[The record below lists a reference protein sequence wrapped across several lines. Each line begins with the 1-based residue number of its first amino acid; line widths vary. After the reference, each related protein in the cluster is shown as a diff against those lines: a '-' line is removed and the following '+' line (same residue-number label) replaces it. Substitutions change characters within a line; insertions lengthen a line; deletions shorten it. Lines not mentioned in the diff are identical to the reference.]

1 MRGRWRRRVAA
12 LAMALPAVVPRV
24 SAQQPAPAAEP
35 GSELTVYLVTIG
47 QGSLV
52 WERFGHNA
60 IWIHD
65 GARQTDVA
73 YNWGLFSFDEPG
85 FIGRFIRG
93 RMMYWMGGF
102 DAGAMINAYRQDD
115 RPIWVQEL
123 RLTSAQKVALREFVE
138 WNERP
143 ENRQYR
149 YDYFRDNCST
159 RVRDAIDR
167 VLGGRIEAATDTI
180 ASGTTYRWHTRRLLA
195 ADLPM
200 YAGTELGLGE
210 PTDREISVWEEMYLP
225 MRMRAHLRDIRV
237 PDESGALVP
246 LVVGER
252 VIYHAARPPERDDP
266 PSYLLGFL
274 AAGLVLGGALAALG
288 GGRRARRAA
297 FASLGTLWCALSGM
311 LGAGLLFLWLGTD
324 HVYSY
329 WNENVLQMSP
339 LALGLVVL
347 LPRAV
352 LTGRGAG
359 ATRLLAGIVAGL
371 ALLGFVAQLLPW
383 LYQVN
388 GEIIALA
395 LPANV
400 GLALGAWRATLTSA
414 RAA

>member
-1 MRGRWRRRVAA
+1 VR
-12 LAMALPAVVPRV
+12 
-24 SAQQPAPAAEP
+24 AQQPTAAAEP

-65 GARQTDVA
+65 AARRTDVA

-102 DAGAMINAYRQDD
+102 DAGAMINAYREDD

-123 RLTSAQKVALREFVE
+123 RLTPAQKVSLREFVE

-167 VLGGRIEAATDTI
+167 VLGGRIKAATDTI
-180 ASGTTYRWHTRRLLA
+180 GSGTTYRWHTRRLLA

-200 YAGTELGLGE
+200 YAGTNLGLGE
-210 PTDREISVWEEMYLP
+210 PTDREISAWEEMYLP

-252 VIYHAARPPERDDP
+252 VVYRATRPAERDDA
-266 PSYLLGFL
+266 PSYLVGFL
-274 AAGLVLGGALAALG
+274 VVGLVLGGALAALG
-288 GGRRARRAA
+288 ARGTTRRGRAG
-297 FASLGTLWCALSGM
+297 FASLGTLWCAVSGM

-329 WNENVLQMSP
+329 WNENLLQMSP

-347 LPRAV
+347 LPRAA
-352 LTGRGAG
+352 LTGRGAR
-359 ATRLLAGIVAGL
+359 AARVLAGVVAGL
-371 ALLGFVAQLLPW
+371 SLLGFVGQLLPW
-383 LYQVN
+383 MYQVN

-395 LPANV
+395 LPSNL
-400 GLALGAWRATLTSA
+400 GLALGAWSATAAATGA